1 VITFLEGVLIERH
14 PLRVVIACA
23 GVGYDVAIPLSTF
36 DKLPDVNQSC
46 RILTRLIVREDA
58 HLLFGFATREERA
71 LFDLLLLVSRV
82 GPKLALSILSGLS
95 VPQIRQAIAY
105 QDSGMLASV
114 SGVGKKTA
122 ERIVVELKDKIEQG
136 GVGDPIHTTPGA
148 KRVGAA
154 DEAAAA
160 LVALGYTR
168 AEAQEAV
175 TAALATRDGKPTST
189 EALIREAL
197 AVTVP

>member
-1 VITFLEGVLIERH
+1 MITFLEGTLIERH
-14 PLRVVIACA
+14 PLRAVIACA
-23 GVGYDVAIPLSTF
+23 GVGYDCAIPLSTF
-36 DKLPDVNQSC
+36 DKLPSEGQTC

-71 LFDLLLLVSRV
+71 LFDLLLHVSRV
-82 GPKLALSILSGLS
+82 GPKLAISILSGLS
-95 VPQIRQAIAY
+95 VPQIRQAIAF

-136 GVGDPIHTTPGA
+136 VVIDPTHPAPGA
-148 KRVGAA
+148 RAA
-154 DEAAAA
+154 GVPEEAAAA

-168 AEAQEAV
+168 AEAQEAI
-175 TAALATRDGKPTST
+175 TAALAARNGSPATT
-189 EALIREAL
+189 EELIREAL